1 MQKDYAQLSIE
12 SHKKHRGKIEVVSK
26 LPVTN
31 RDELSIAY
39 TPGVAAP
46 CLEIAKDKNLAKE
59 MTSTKNMV
67 AVISDGSAVLGL
79 GNIGA
84 EAALPVME
92 GKCVLFKTFAGID
105 AFPIVLGTQD
115 TEEIIATIKSIAPTF
130 GAINLED
137 ISAPRCFEIEKRLI
151 EELDIP
157 LMHDDQHGTAV
168 VVLAGIINALKV
180 VNKNKE
186 DVRVVFSGAGAAG
199 IASAKLLYSY
209 GIKNIILVDSKGIV
223 SNSRTDLDKTKKEM
237 LQITNKDDTNGSL
250 QDAIKG
256 ADIFIGVSKP
266 KLLSKEDIQS
276 MNKDAIIFAL
286 ANPTPEIMPDIALSG
301 GAKIIA
307 TGRSDFPNQVNN
319 SLAFPGIFK
328 GTLQSGAKKITEKM
342 KIAAAEALSSL
353 VKNPT
358 AEKIIPDPFDNGI
371 CEAVTEAVAKAS

>member
-328 GTLQSGAKKITEKM
+328 GTLYSGAKKITEKM